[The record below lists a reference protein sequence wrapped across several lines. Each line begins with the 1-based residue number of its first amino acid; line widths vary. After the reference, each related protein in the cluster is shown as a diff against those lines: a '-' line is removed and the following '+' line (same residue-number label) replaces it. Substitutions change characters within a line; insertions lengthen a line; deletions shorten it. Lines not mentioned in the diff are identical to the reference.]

1 MATIAPGSVLS
12 DELIARCGER
22 AASYDR
28 ENRFFHEDFEELRAA
43 GYLKMA
49 VPRDFG
55 GLGMTL
61 AQVCQ
66 EQKRLAYRAP
76 ATALATNMHL
86 YWTGVAASL
95 LTMGDE
101 SLKWVLEEAAAGEV
115 FAAGHGESGNDYP
128 VLYSTARAER
138 VDGGYR
144 FYGRKLFGSLG
155 PVWTRL
161 GLHAQDN
168 SDPSNPVVVHAFLP
182 RDTEGYHIEETWDTL
197 GMRATRSDDT
207 VLEGAFVPDR
217 YVVRVLPAGLA
228 GADLFIVALFGWVEP
243 TFGHIYLGLARRALD
258 LAIASVK
265 TKTSL
270 AQLTR
275 TMAYHPG
282 VQHHVSE
289 MVLALEAAEAHV
301 ERIAEDWSNGVDHGG
316 AWPAKLI
323 AAKYNAVEA
332 AQKVVDLAMELS
344 GGAGL
349 FKRNELERLY
359 RDVRAG
365 RIHPANGMLVHE
377 FVGKTYLG
385 VLGDGARWG

>member
-22 AASYDR
+22 AAGYDR

-43 GYLKMA
+43 GYLKMPI
-49 VPRDFG
+49 PRELG
-55 GLGMTL
+55 GLGMSL

-86 YWTGVAASL
+86 YWVGVAAGL
-95 LTMGDE
+95 LAMGDE
-101 SLKWVLEEAAAGEV
+101 SLKWLLEEAAAGEV
-115 FAAGHGESGNDYP
+115 FAAGHGEPGNDYP

-168 SDPSNPVVVHAFLP
+168 SDPNNPVVVHAFLP

-217 YVVRVLPAGLA
+217 YVVRVLPVGLA

-243 TFGHIYLGLARRALD
+243 TFGSIYLGLARRALD
-258 LAIASVK
+258 LAIESVK

-282 VQHHVSE
+282 VQHHISE
-289 MVLALEAAEAHV
+289 MVLALEAAEAHC
-301 ERIAEDWSNGVDHGG
+301 ERIADDWSNGVDHGG

>member
-1 MATIAPGSVLS
+1 MVTTVSDSVLS

-22 AASYDR
+22 AAGYDR

-95 LTMGDE
+95 LAMGDE
-101 SLKWVLEEAAAGEV
+101 SLKWLLEEAAAGEV
-115 FAAGHGESGNDYP
+115 FAAGHGEPGNDYP

-168 SDPSNPVVVHAFLP
+168 SDPNNPVVVHAFLP

>member
-95 LTMGDE
+95 LSMGDE
-101 SLKWVLEEAAAGEV
+101 SLKWVLEEAASGEV

-243 TFGHIYLGLARRALD
+243 TFGHVYLGLARRALD

>member
-49 VPRDFG
+49 IPRDFG
-55 GLGMTL
+55 GLGFTL
-61 AQVCQ
+61 AEVCQ

-101 SLKWVLEEAAAGEV
+101 SLKWVLEEAAGGEV

-168 SDPSNPVVVHAFLP
+168 SDPNNPVVVHAFLP

-301 ERIAEDWSNGVDHGG
+301 ERIAADWSNGVDHGG